1 MSPFLFMNHRLVNVA
16 ASQACWF
23 ACVLGAAAG
32 RPWIGPLAVLAFA
45 AAHVMTRPTALE
57 RQREAQ
63 TMLAAAVIGYGADS
77 VLVLGGWLAF
87 PPHAA
92 LGWPSSAW
100 MVALWVGFA
109 ATLNSSMGWI
119 SGRYA
124 AAALFGVA
132 GGPLAYAAGVRVGA
146 ALLPGDARV
155 ALAAIAIEWGVAM
168 PVLVWVAGRQ
178 PSAPPAPRTVV
189 ETR

>member
-1 MSPFLFMNHRLVNVA
+1 MTERIVNFV
-16 ASQACWF
+16 ASQACWC

-32 RPWIGPLAVLAFA
+32 RPWIGPLAVLTFA
-45 AAHVMTRPTALE
+45 AAHVITRPTALD
-57 RQREAQ
+57 RQREGQ
-63 TMLAAAVIGYGADS
+63 TMLAAAVLGYGADS
-77 VLVLGGWLAF
+77 VLVLGGWLSF

-109 ATLNSSMGWI
+109 ATLNSSMGWM

-124 AAALFGVA
+124 AAAVFGVA
-132 GGPLAYAAGVRVGA
+132 GGPLAYLAGVRLGA
-146 ALLPGDARV
+146 ALLPGDTRI

-178 PSAPPAPRTVV
+178 PSAPHAPRTALG
-189 ETR
+189 TP

>member
-1 MSPFLFMNHRLVNVA
+1 M
-16 ASQACWF
+16 
-23 ACVLGAAAG
+23 
-32 RPWIGPLAVLAFA
+32 AVLVFA
-45 AAHVMTRPTALE
+45 SAHVMARPTPAE
-57 RQREAQ
+57 RQRE
-63 TMLAAAVIGYGADS
+63 TRTILAAAVVGYAADS

-87 PPHAA
+87 PPQAV

-109 ATLNSSMGWI
+109 ATLNSSMGWM

-132 GGPLAYAAGVRVGA
+132 GGPLAYTAGVRLGA
-146 ALLPGDARV
+146 ALLPGDPWM

-168 PVLVWVAGRQ
+168 PALVWVAGRER
-178 PSAPPAPRTVV
+178 SAQPAPRTAL
-189 ETR
+189 ETP